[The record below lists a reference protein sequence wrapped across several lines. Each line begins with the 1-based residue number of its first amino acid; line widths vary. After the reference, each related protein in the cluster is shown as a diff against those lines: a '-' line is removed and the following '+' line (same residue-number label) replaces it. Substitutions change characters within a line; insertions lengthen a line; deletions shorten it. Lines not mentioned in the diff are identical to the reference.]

1 MGGEVLKAQYTHPV
15 SGVTTMVPVKCS
27 TDGSL
32 AVTGGG
38 GVATDVKPCNDGITQ
53 LSILSDAA
61 GQIYI
66 GHDGVNEQ
74 FILTDNT
81 GKIILNDGTGMKICD
96 DPLAGGPYYAL
107 SDVNGQLYM
116 AHDGANPQLLLSD
129 ANGVLY
135 LGWDGAAATKLK
147 TDAAGKLETVGGGTS
162 MVGDDIG
169 AGGPYYLLTDVAGQ
183 LLAGHDGANATYLKT
198 DAGGELQIDV
208 VGPLGSQLEAASVS
222 VAPPTDARFQVSK
235 DVNANV
241 EGNPIFVR
249 ISDSL
254 NSVDVVAAGADNE
267 ANAIKGLVTYSR
279 LMGFDGA
286 TWDRAGIT
294 AGAMDTYLTGP
305 LGSAIGAN
313 SISTAP
319 ASDARYQVSKDA
331 AVNATGN
338 RIWVTSDT
346 DMVGGVAVNV
356 NGGNRDA
363 GTQTVTLADND
374 LAVIAVETIENAV
387 HQDDAIFTPGSD
399 GVMAAGFRF
408 DDVATD
414 PVDENDVGIARMSAN
429 RNQYMTIRDAAG
441 NERGVNVSAG
451 NAMATDIAE
460 QSLTAVKVS
469 ADAAANAVGNPIH
482 VELSDG
488 AAGFLDNTASPGY
501 LRLQD
506 GDSTVLADILDDFP
520 TSTLAGT
527 TNSLVTTSLMLGYD
541 YVDSFR
547 PLAVGTDGQL
557 AVGTDGS
564 DPTVLKTDVNGQ
576 LYVLQGAL
584 LPGEDSGNDWRKVK
598 KEEVAIVAP
607 AKTGPTT
614 VSAPTTILAAIEIL
628 NDINWTVTVEN
639 SGGAPLTAL
648 TLRVS
653 PDSATW
659 IALPGAV
666 AAGYGGFRTQGWSDT
681 LAAGAICYAGIMSN
695 SFRYLYIE
703 ADCDTSTTVNV
714 WYTANKG

>member
-15 SGVTTMVPVKCS
+15 SGVTTMVPVKCG

-53 LSILSDAA
+53 LPILSDAA

-74 FILTDNT
+74 LLLTDNT
-81 GKIILNDGTGMKICD
+81 GALILASGVNSMVCD
-96 DPLAGGPYYAL
+96 DPLAGGPYYVL
-107 SDVNGQLYM
+107 SDVNGQIYM
-116 AHDGANPQLLLSD
+116 AHDGVNPQLLLSD

-162 MVGDDIG
+162 MICDDIG
-169 AGGPYYLLTDVAGQ
+169 AGGPYYALSDVNGQ
-183 LLAGHDGANATYLKT
+183 ILIGNDGANALALKT
-198 DAGGELQIDV
+198 DAGGALQIDV
-208 VGPLGSQLEAASVS
+208 EGPLGSQLEAASVS
-222 VAPPTDARFQVSK
+222 IAPPTDARFQVSK
-235 DVNANV
+235 DANTNA

-249 ISDSL
+249 ISDSI
-254 NSVDVVAAGADNE
+254 NSADVVAAGADNE

-294 AGAMDTYLTGP
+294 AGAMDTYITGP

-313 SISTAP
+313 SLSTAP

-331 AVNATGN
+331 NVNATAN
-338 RIWVTSDT
+338 RLWVTSDI
-346 DMVGGVAVNV
+346 DMIGGIAVNV

-387 HQDDAIFTPGSD
+387 HQDDAVFTAGVD
-399 GVMAAGFRF
+399 GVMATGLMF
-408 DDVATD
+408 DDVTPD
-414 PVDENDVGIARMSAN
+414 SVGENDIGIPRMSAN
-429 RNQYMTIRDAAG
+429 RNAYTTIRDAAG
-441 NERGVNVSAG
+441 NERGVNVTAG
-451 NAMATDIAE
+451 NAMQTDIAE

-469 ADAAANAVGNPIH
+469 ADAASNAVGNPIH

-488 AAGFLDNTASPGY
+488 AAAFLDNTAAPGY
-501 LRLQD
+501 IRLQD
-506 GDSTVLADILDDFP
+506 GDSTVLADILDDLP

-527 TNSLVTTSLMLGYD
+527 TNSLACTSLMIGYD

-557 AVGTDGS
+557 AVGTDGANH
-564 DPTVLKTDVNGQ
+564 TVLKTDVNGQ

-584 LPGEDSGNDWRKVK
+584 LPGEDDGNDWRKVK
-598 KEEVAIVAP
+598 KEEIGTYSP
-607 AKTGPTT
+607 AKTGPTAVDET
-614 VSAPTTILAAIEIL
+614 PDIILAS
-628 NDINWTVTVEN
+628 VEVLSFPN
-639 SGGAPLTAL
+639 FTIWVKNVGGGTGNAL
-648 TLRVS
+648 TDVDVQVS
-653 PDSATW
+653 PDSANWVSVTST
-659 IALPGAV
+659 AC
-666 AAGYGGFRTQGWSDT
+666 DT
-681 LAAGAICYAGIMSN
+681 LTSGQTGIAAEPSGNSARYVRVYAQCGAG
-695 SFRYLYIE
+695 
-703 ADCDTSTTVNV
+703 DDTTVDC
-714 WYTANKG
+714 WITANKG